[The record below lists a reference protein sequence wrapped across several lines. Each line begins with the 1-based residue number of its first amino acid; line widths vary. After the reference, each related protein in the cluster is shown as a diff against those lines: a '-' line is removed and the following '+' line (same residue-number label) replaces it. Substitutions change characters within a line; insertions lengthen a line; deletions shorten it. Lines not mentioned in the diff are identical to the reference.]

1 MAPSVTDGAVGGE
14 EDDGQGG
21 VDPAIGSGNA
31 ELGEALLEL
40 IVQHG
45 LVETLRALAHVM
57 GDLGCTTCGVVSE
70 VAAVEAFL
78 LPRLRP

>member
-1 MAPSVTDGAVGGE
+1 MTMVR
-14 EDDGQGG
+14 G
-21 VDPAIGSGNA
+21 VDPAIGNGNA
-31 ELGEALLEL
+31 ELREALLEL